1 MEKYQENV
9 LDSQRDVTK
18 TKHFILLELLA
29 WALILLAIF
38 SCLWRNDCNVLM
50 GLIII
55 ITLNR
60 KLKVNPGTYSKVII
74 HILVGV
80 ILIDLIW
87 MFIMF
92 SYWND
97 SENEKLYTGKA
108 NILHGWV
115 EFLGVFELL
124 IKGAMVFFVF
134 IIYKNFNNEGLK
146 GLLNFKYN

>member
-97 SENEKLYTGKA
+97 SENEKLYMGKA

-115 EFLGVFELL
+115 EFLGVLELL

>member
-74 HILVGV
+74 HILIGV

-115 EFLGVFELL
+115 EFLGVLELL